1 MTLYEANMEF
11 EELIDVA
18 MNDLSPKQFKMFLDN
33 MHFKI
38 DELEEDIEE

>member
-11 EELIDVA
+11 EELIDA
-18 MNDLSPKQFKMFLDN
+18 ATNDLSPKQFKMFLDN

-38 DELEEDIEE
+38 DELEEDVEE

>member
-18 MNDLSPKQFKMFLDN
+18 INDLSPKQFKMFLDN
-33 MHFKI
+33 IYFKI